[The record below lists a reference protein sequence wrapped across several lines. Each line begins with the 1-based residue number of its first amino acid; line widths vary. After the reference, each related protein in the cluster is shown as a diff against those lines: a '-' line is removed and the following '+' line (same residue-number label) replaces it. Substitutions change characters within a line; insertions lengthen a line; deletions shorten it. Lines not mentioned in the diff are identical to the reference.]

1 MKDGI
6 RRYVAPLVGAAIIVA
21 VGGGA
26 GLLLIQALG
35 HDDAR
40 RIVYSL
46 LFVVIAVHVVGL
58 SFPKAFPRLHR
69 RLRVVYGLDRN
80 HGGDVGP

>member
-1 MKDGI
+1 MK
-6 RRYVAPLVGAAIIVA
+6 RYVAPLVVAAIIVA

-35 HDDAR
+35 YDDAR
-40 RIVYSL
+40 RIVFAL

-58 SFPKAFPRLHR
+58 SFPKPFPRLHR
-69 RLRVVYGLDRN
+69 RLRVLYGLDRN
-80 HGGDVGP
+80 HGGEAGP